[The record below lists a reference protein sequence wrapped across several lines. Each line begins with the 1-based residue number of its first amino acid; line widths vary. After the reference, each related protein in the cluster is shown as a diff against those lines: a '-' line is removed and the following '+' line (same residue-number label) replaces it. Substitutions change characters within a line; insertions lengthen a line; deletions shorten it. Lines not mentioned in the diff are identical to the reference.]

1 MALRVPL
8 RRYQQRLLAAADST
22 AARADHVLHLCA
34 PPGSGKTL
42 LGLELARRRG
52 RAVVVFAPT
61 TAIVG
66 QWRDEV
72 GLFLPAGASSGPLVS
87 TDPSRV
93 APVTVL
99 TYQALATPRAAS
111 AHLLAAAQAAWR
123 DELVLADRV
132 ADAAAA
138 DHRIATMA
146 AANPDA
152 HAREL
157 RRRATS
163 LRRQALRHAL
173 EPTAVAG
180 WLHDHARALVDRLVA
195 AGVGTVVLDE
205 CHHLLDY
212 WAIVLG
218 HLVDRLDDPLVIGL
232 TATLPEPAEGSRQAD
247 TYAALLGPV
256 DLEVPVPAVVREG
269 ELAPYRDLLAC
280 VEPTPREARW
290 LADVQGLFG
299 AAVVEAT
306 TDPAFVHWLVATT
319 LGPALEDEERWADWL
334 LEEPV
339 LAVAALRVARERG
352 LVLPTALP
360 LPVEA
365 DAPPH
370 LDDWCAVLERWALDV
385 LALSPDPADAE
396 RLARLRAALAPF
408 GLALTERG
416 LRQGRSPG
424 DLVLALSDAKHA
436 MAARILA
443 AEAAD
448 LGERLRA
455 LVVVDFERAGT
466 AVAAL
471 DAALAAD
478 AGSARRLHAHLA
490 QDEHAAVTA
499 PLLMTARTLR
509 AGAQGAEELR
519 DWLNLEA
526 PRRGY
531 DCWWTLRGTDQRHVL
546 DLVGTGTDARPAA
559 WVPLVTAA
567 FEAGLVR
574 CLVGTR
580 ALLGEGWN
588 SRRCNTLLDLSGAAT
603 RTASRQLRGRALRLD
618 PAWPG
623 KVAHCWDVVC
633 VAPGYERGDTD
644 LARFRRRHAHLWG
657 LEPGSD
663 TGVAAIVRGSA
674 HVDPELTAQLATGPW
689 QQADFAAAT
698 GRSLAAVGTREETR
712 RRVGG
717 GDPVRG
723 CGRDRRAR
731 GRLPS
736 RRPRARAGRRGR
748 CGRRRDPRPV
758 VAGRRAVGG
767 RRGRGRAGRRGR
779 ARLAGRGCRGRG
791 RGGPHRMARPAPR
804 RPRRARTGRP
814 HGGLRR
820 DRPRR
825 PRRPD
830 LDLRRPDPRS
840 RPAGGARD
848 RGERRGG
855 GAGAR
860 GGTRGAQRAM
870 GAGGP
875 PSAGAAGGAALPRP
889 PPARRGCAPRR
900 RWAGRTPARAR
911 GRAGRGRV
919 AARAGRAGRQP
930 RTRGGLRPGADGR
943 AGRGA
948 TGRDPHPRGP
958 ARAAGRPRASAAHA
972 SRPRLRALALASRAA
987 AAGSYL
993 ASFLLSGLVEVAVA
1007 ALIGQRRALVL
1018 SPGTV
1023 ALRRHREGWVDGLA
1037 LRDARVRVLPDDPEA
1052 GSPDAVVVDD
1062 PAALRRHVAA
1072 ELAAIAL
1079 PVFASVRALAP
1090 FGAVGMAGNF
1100 ADSAAWAGVEHAG
1113 ERGVDAAWAEVD
1125 ALLDELRLAGLA
1137 FRARPRLDCA
1147 VWEGTRRSFVIKSA
1161 CCLYFRTYEG
1171 TPDRSG
1177 EGYCTSCPL
1186 RCDTWRRERLAQWLA
1201 EGARG

>member
-1 MALRVPL
+1 MCWRS
-8 RRYQQRLLAAADST
+8 RR
-22 AARADHVLHLCA
+22 
-34 PPGSGKTL
+34 
-42 LGLELARRRG
+42 
-52 RAVVVFAPT
+52 
-61 TAIVG
+61 
-66 QWRDEV
+66 
-72 GLFLPAGASSGPLVS
+72 
-87 TDPSRV
+87 
-93 APVTVL
+93 
-99 TYQALATPRAAS
+99 TPRT
-111 AHLLAAAQAAWR
+111 R
-123 DELVLADRV
+123 
-132 ADAAAA
+132 
-138 DHRIATMA
+138 
-146 AANPDA
+146 
-152 HAREL
+152 
-157 RRRATS
+157 
-163 LRRQALRHAL
+163 
-173 EPTAVAG
+173 
-180 WLHDHARALVDRLVA
+180 
-195 AGVGTVVLDE
+195 
-205 CHHLLDY
+205 
-212 WAIVLG
+212 
-218 HLVDRLDDPLVIGL
+218 
-232 TATLPEPAEGSRQAD
+232 
-247 TYAALLGPV
+247 
-256 DLEVPVPAVVREG
+256 
-269 ELAPYRDLLAC
+269 
-280 VEPTPREARW
+280 
-290 LADVQGLFG
+290 
-299 AAVVEAT
+299 
-306 TDPAFVHWLVATT
+306 
-319 LGPALEDEERWADWL
+319 
-334 LEEPV
+334 
-339 LAVAALRVARERG
+339 
-352 LVLPTALP
+352 
-360 LPVEA
+360 
-365 DAPPH
+365 
-370 LDDWCAVLERWALDV
+370 
-385 LALSPDPADAE
+385 E

-567 FEAGLVR
+567 FEAGIVR

-712 RRVGG
+712 RRWAVGTPFEG
-717 GDPVRG
+717 VAETV
-723 CGRDRRAR
+723 AR
-731 GRLPS
+731 VAASP
-736 RRPRARAGRRGR
+736 AAGRVHVQA
-748 CGRRRDPRPV
+748 DA
-758 VAGRRAVGG
+758 VAAVGG
-767 RRGRGRAGRRGR
+767 ATRGLSWLAAGLSG
-779 ARLAGRGCRGRG
+779 AGGVAAVLAVAA
-791 RGGPHRMARPAPR
+791 GPVWLAA
-804 RPRRARTGRP
+804 AAV
-814 HGGLRR
+814 
-820 DRPRR
+820 
-825 PRRPD
+825 
-830 LDLRRPDPRS
+830 
-840 RPAGGARD
+840 AGGAAALTAWRAQRRAARAVHAPADPTAAYAAIGRAVRD
-848 RGERRGG
+848 ALTSTSDVLTL
-855 GAGAR
+855 GAAPREVRATAGSDEAVVLELR

-948 TGRDPHPRGP
+948 TGRHPHPRGP

-972 SRPRLRALALASRAA
+972 SRPRLRALALASRPA
-987 AAGSYL
+987 
-993 ASFLLSGLVEVAVA
+993 
-1007 ALIGQRRALVL
+1007 
-1018 SPGTV
+1018 
-1023 ALRRHREGWVDGLA
+1023 REI
-1037 LRDARVRVLPDDPEA
+1037 R
-1052 GSPDAVVVDD
+1052 
-1062 PAALRRHVAA
+1062 
-1072 ELAAIAL
+1072 
-1079 PVFASVRALAP
+1079 
-1090 FGAVGMAGNF
+1090 
-1100 ADSAAWAGVEHAG
+1100 
-1113 ERGVDAAWAEVD
+1113 
-1125 ALLDELRLAGLA
+1125 
-1137 FRARPRLDCA
+1137 
-1147 VWEGTRRSFVIKSA
+1147 
-1161 CCLYFRTYEG
+1161 
-1171 TPDRSG
+1171 
-1177 EGYCTSCPL
+1177 
-1186 RCDTWRRERLAQWLA
+1186 
-1201 EGARG
+1201 